1 MPTKQEFELM
11 LSDTQLEQMVPHLE
25 YEIDEFRRSLK
36 DLPGTR
42 DKPEWNRTLESV
54 LLHFR
59 VLRAFFFS
67 EGTKPDSDVFASDYV
82 PGWKPVCDPV
92 FGRTKVAIDKTVA
105 HLTIE
110 RLRNASVQW
119 RELDA
124 MNTAI
129 ERLIL
134 DFKNALPTAR
144 KKWFVDLDAGVV
156 VVSLGQADNSTASF
170 GR

>member
-1 MPTKQEFELM
+1 MY
-11 LSDTQLEQMVPHLE
+11 SDTQLEQMVPHLK
-25 YEIDEFRRSLK
+25 YEINEFRRSLK

-59 VLRAFFFS
+59 ALRAFFFS
-67 EGTKPDSDVFASDYV
+67 EGTNPDSDVFASHYV
-82 PGWKPVCDPV
+82 SGWKPVRDLV
-92 FGRTKVAIDKTVA
+92 FHQTKVAIDKTVA

-110 RLRNASVQW
+110 RLQSDSVQW

-124 MNTAI
+124 MSSAI

-134 DFKNALPTAR
+134 DFKNALPTPR
-144 KKWFVDLDAGVV
+144 EKWFVDLDAAVDTPVV
-156 VVSLGQADNSTASF
+156 VAVFVHADNSTVS
-170 GR
+170 R